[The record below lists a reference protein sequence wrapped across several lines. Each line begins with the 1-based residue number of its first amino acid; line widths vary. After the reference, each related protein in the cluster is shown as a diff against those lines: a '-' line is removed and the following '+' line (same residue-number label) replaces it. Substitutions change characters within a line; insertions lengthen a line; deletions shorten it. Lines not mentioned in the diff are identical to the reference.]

1 MDTYDD
7 ACLETFLKKQRQL
20 FREDVATNLDEA
32 EAFLEDCM
40 AIVCKNLD
48 EVRDYLEG
56 YEVEEAAMAEMV
68 SRANNRQSGCFR
80 LLDRTLNNVLRILK
94 QKGGTRITMKVV
106 GEASSMMM
114 L

>member
-7 ACLETFLKKQRQL
+7 AWLETFLKKQRQL

-48 EVRDYLEG
+48 EVRDYLESAG
-56 YEVEEAAMAEMV
+56 MDISGMGDQELEEASEVFAIGDGRYLIVE
-68 SRANNRQSGCFR
+68 G
-80 LLDRTLNNVLRILK
+80 
-94 QKGGTRITMKVV
+94 
-106 GEASSMMM
+106 
-114 L
+114 

>member
-40 AIVCKNLD
+40 AVVCKNLD
-48 EVRDYLEG
+48 EVRDYLEWT
-56 YEVEEAAMAEMV
+56 YLAWAI
-68 SRANNRQSGCFR
+68 RNLRRQARSLR
-80 LLDRTLNNVLRILK
+80 LATADT
-94 QKGGTRITMKVV
+94 
-106 GEASSMMM
+106 
-114 L
+114 